1 MAATAEIACQHSP
14 TLIFHPQH
22 AHRMK
27 RFTLFL
33 LALIG
38 LTSLIAAC
46 ANQGAG
52 PDGGPY
58 DETPPHIVGMTAP
71 ERLQNGKRTKFSLVF
86 NELIKVDNPT
96 EKIIVSPPQIETPEI
111 KVSGRRITVELL
123 DSMRP
128 NTTYTVDF
136 SDAITDN
143 NEGNPLGQY
152 TYIFSTGQTT
162 DTMQMSGY
170 VLNAEDLE
178 PVKGILAGLYQQHHD
193 SVFAQR
199 AFDRVART
207 DASGF
212 FSIKGV
218 APDRDYRLYA
228 LQDADGDFHFTQP
241 SEMVGFLHNDL
252 RAGAFRDTRYDTLWV
267 DSVRYDS
274 IRIIPYTHFTPDD
287 LVVRAFKVD
296 VNTRHYLKAQRD
308 VPEWFTTFFTGPS
321 RKRPTIQGLNFDAR
335 KAFVVNASAGND
347 TLTYWLA
354 DTTLLRQDTLRFAY
368 TYDNWDDSLAQML
381 PKTDT
386 LELVPKTTFAKRAA
400 NEAKE
405 LEKWNKQ
412 REKREK
418 RGDFSKSQPPMVALQ
433 LRADVSS
440 SLVPNRNIL
449 IQFDQPLQRFDTKKL
464 HLRLKKDSTYHDAP
478 YALDTVPNNILA
490 YRLRAEWRP
499 GQEYQLVIDSAAMTS
514 LYGRVN
520 LATDNKFS
528 IAKLEDFG
536 TVFLSLSNAHES
548 TVVQLLGSDGK
559 PVAQAPTKNGRA
571 EFYYVQPG
579 KYYLRCFFDRNGD
592 RKWTTGSWSPR
603 RDPEEVYYF
612 PKEIEVR
619 ANWDLNES
627 WDVTALRLDKQKP
640 DALVKQRSDKQ
651 KIDTHQR
658 NIERLRQRGE

>member
-1 MAATAEIACQHSP
+1 
-14 TLIFHPQH
+14 
-22 AHRMK
+22 MK
-27 RFTLFL
+27 RFSLFL

-58 DETPPHIVGMTAP
+58 DETPPRIVGMTAP
-71 ERLQNGKRTKFSLVF
+71 ERLQKGKRTKFSLVF

-193 SVFAQR
+193 SVFGKR

-212 FSIKGV
+212 FSIKGI

-241 SEMVGFLHNDL
+241 SEMLGFLHTDL

-287 LVVRAFKVD
+287 LVVRAFKID

-321 RKRPTIQGLNFDAR
+321 RKRPTIQGLNFDAN

-528 IAKLEDFG
+528 ISKLEDFG

-592 RKWTTGSWSPR
+592 GKWTTGSWSPR

>member
-1 MAATAEIACQHSP
+1 
-14 TLIFHPQH
+14 
-22 AHRMK
+22 MK

-193 SVFAQR
+193 SVFSKR

-241 SEMVGFLHNDL
+241 SEMLGFLHNDL

-287 LVVRAFKVD
+287 LVVRAFKID

-449 IQFDQPLQRFDTKKL
+449 IQFDQPLQHFDTKKL

-592 RKWTTGSWSPR
+592 GKWTTGSWSPR

>member
-1 MAATAEIACQHSP
+1 
-14 TLIFHPQH
+14 
-22 AHRMK
+22 MK

-287 LVVRAFKVD
+287 LVVRAFKID

-449 IQFDQPLQRFDTKKL
+449 IQFDQPLQHFNTKKL

-559 PVAQAPTKNGRA
+559 PLAQAPTKNGRA

-592 RKWTTGSWSPR
+592 GKWTTGSWSPR

>member
-1 MAATAEIACQHSP
+1 
-14 TLIFHPQH
+14 
-22 AHRMK
+22 MK
-27 RFTLFL
+27 RFSLFL

-178 PVKGILAGLYQQHHD
+178 PVKGILAGLYQQHND
-193 SVFAQR
+193 SVFSKR

-241 SEMVGFLHNDL
+241 SEMLGFLHNDL

-287 LVVRAFKVD
+287 LVVRAFKID

-321 RKRPTIQGLNFDAR
+321 RKRPTIQGLNFDAS

-418 RGDFSKSQPPMVALQ
+418 RGDFSKSQPPMMALQ

-592 RKWTTGSWSPR
+592 GKWTTGSWSPR

>member
-1 MAATAEIACQHSP
+1 
-14 TLIFHPQH
+14 
-22 AHRMK
+22 MK
-27 RFTLFL
+27 RFSLFL
-33 LALIG
+33 IALIG

-58 DETPPHIVGMTAP
+58 DETPPRIVGMTAP

-123 DSMRP
+123 DSMRS

-162 DTMQMSGY
+162 DTMRMSGY

-193 SVFAQR
+193 SVFGKR

-241 SEMVGFLHNDL
+241 SEMLGFLHNDL

-287 LVVRAFKVD
+287 LVVRAFKID

-321 RKRPTIQGLNFDAR
+321 RKRPTIQGLNFDAS

-592 RKWTTGSWSPR
+592 GKWTTGSWSPR

>member
-1 MAATAEIACQHSP
+1 
-14 TLIFHPQH
+14 
-22 AHRMK
+22 MK
-27 RFTLFL
+27 RFSLFL

-241 SEMVGFLHNDL
+241 SEMLGFLHNDL

-321 RKRPTIQGLNFDAR
+321 RKRPIIQGLNFDAR

-449 IQFDQPLQRFDTKKL
+449 IQFDQPLQHFDTKKL

-592 RKWTTGSWSPR
+592 GKWTTGSWSPR

>member
-1 MAATAEIACQHSP
+1 MS
-14 TLIFHPQH
+14 
-22 AHRMK
+22 
-27 RFTLFL
+27 
-33 LALIG
+33 
-38 LTSLIAAC
+38 
-46 ANQGAG
+46 
-52 PDGGPY
+52 
-58 DETPPHIVGMTAP
+58 AP
-71 ERLQNGKRTKFSLVF
+71 EKVGRNKKVKFSLTF
-86 NELIKVDNPT
+86 NELIKVDNPS
-96 EKIIVSPPQIETPEI
+96 EKIIVSPPQIEQPEI
-111 KVSGRRITVELL
+111 KVSGRKITVELL
-123 DSMRP
+123 DSMIP

-152 TYIFSTGQTT
+152 TYIFSTGATT
-162 DTMQMSGY
+162 DTMQMSGHI
-170 VLNAEDLE
+170 LNAEDLE
-178 PVKGILAGLYQQHHD
+178 PVKGILAGLHFD
-193 SVFAQR
+193 ASDTAFTR
-199 AFDRVART
+199 KPFDRVART
-207 DASGF
+207 DADGY

-218 APDRDYRLYA
+218 NAQRNYRIYA

-241 SEMVGFLHNDL
+241 SEMLGFLHNDL

-287 LVVRAFKVD
+287 LVVRAFKID

-321 RKRPTIQGLNFDAR
+321 RKRPTIQGLNFDAS

-528 IAKLEDFG
+528 ISKLEDFG

-548 TVVQLLGSDGK
+548 TVVQLLGSDGQ

-592 RKWTTGSWSPR
+592 GKWTTGSWSPR

>member
-1 MAATAEIACQHSP
+1 
-14 TLIFHPQH
+14 
-22 AHRMK
+22 MK

-241 SEMVGFLHNDL
+241 SEMLGFLHNDL

-449 IQFDQPLQRFDTKKL
+449 IQFDQPLQHFDMKKL

-592 RKWTTGSWSPR
+592 GKWTTGSWSPR

>member
-1 MAATAEIACQHSP
+1 
-14 TLIFHPQH
+14 
-22 AHRMK
+22 MK
-27 RFTLFL
+27 RFSLFL

-58 DETPPHIVGMTAP
+58 DETPPRIVGMTAP

-193 SVFAQR
+193 SVFGKR

-241 SEMVGFLHNDL
+241 SEMLGFLHNDL

-287 LVVRAFKVD
+287 LVVRAFKID

-321 RKRPTIQGLNFDAR
+321 RKRPTIQGLNFDAS

-449 IQFDQPLQRFDTKKL
+449 IQFDQPLQHFDMKKL

-548 TVVQLLGSDGK
+548 TMVQLLGSDGK

-571 EFYYVQPG
+571 EVNTTSAVSSTAMAMASGLLAVGHHVVIQKRSTISP
-579 KYYLRCFFDRNGD
+579 KKLRYAP
-592 RKWTTGSWSPR
+592 TG
-603 RDPEEVYYF
+603 
-612 PKEIEVR
+612 
-619 ANWDLNES
+619 
-627 WDVTALRLDKQKP
+627 T
-640 DALVKQRSDKQ
+640 
-651 KIDTHQR
+651 
-658 NIERLRQRGE
+658 

>member
-1 MAATAEIACQHSP
+1 
-14 TLIFHPQH
+14 
-22 AHRMK
+22 MK

-241 SEMVGFLHNDL
+241 SEMLGFLHNDL

-449 IQFDQPLQRFDTKKL
+449 IQFDQPLQRFDMKKL

>member
-1 MAATAEIACQHSP
+1 
-14 TLIFHPQH
+14 
-22 AHRMK
+22 MK
-27 RFTLFL
+27 RFSLFL

-58 DETPPHIVGMTAP
+58 DETPPRIVGMTAP

-193 SVFAQR
+193 SVFSKR

-241 SEMVGFLHNDL
+241 SEMLGFLHTNL

-287 LVVRAFKVD
+287 LVVRAFKID

-321 RKRPTIQGLNFDAR
+321 RKRPTIQGLNFDAS

-433 LRADVSS
+433 LRADVNS

-592 RKWTTGSWSPR
+592 GKWTTGSWSPR

>member
-1 MAATAEIACQHSP
+1 
-14 TLIFHPQH
+14 
-22 AHRMK
+22 MK
-27 RFTLFL
+27 RFSLFL

-58 DETPPHIVGMTAP
+58 DETPPRIVGMTAP

-241 SEMVGFLHNDL
+241 SEMLGFLHNDL

-287 LVVRAFKVD
+287 LVVRAFKID

-321 RKRPTIQGLNFDAR
+321 RKRPTIQGLNFDAS

-548 TVVQLLGSDGK
+548 TLVQLLGSDGK

-592 RKWTTGSWSPR
+592 GKWTTGSWSPR

>member
-1 MAATAEIACQHSP
+1 
-14 TLIFHPQH
+14 
-22 AHRMK
+22 MK
-27 RFTLFL
+27 RFSLFL

-241 SEMVGFLHNDL
+241 SEMLGFLHNDL

-287 LVVRAFKVD
+287 LVVRAFKID

-321 RKRPTIQGLNFDAR
+321 RKRPTIQGLNFDAS

-528 IAKLEDFG
+528 ISKLEDFG

-592 RKWTTGSWSPR
+592 GKWTTGSWSPR

>member
-1 MAATAEIACQHSP
+1 
-14 TLIFHPQH
+14 
-22 AHRMK
+22 MK
-27 RFTLFL
+27 RFSLFL

-241 SEMVGFLHNDL
+241 SEMLGFLHNDL

-321 RKRPTIQGLNFDAR
+321 RKRPIIQGLNFDAR

>member
-1 MAATAEIACQHSP
+1 
-14 TLIFHPQH
+14 
-22 AHRMK
+22 MK
-27 RFTLFL
+27 RFSLFL

-193 SVFAQR
+193 SAFAQR

-241 SEMVGFLHNDL
+241 SEMLGFLHNDL

-287 LVVRAFKVD
+287 LVVRAFKID

-321 RKRPTIQGLNFDAR
+321 RKRPTIQGLNFDAS

-592 RKWTTGSWSPR
+592 GKWTTGSWSPR

>member
-1 MAATAEIACQHSP
+1 
-14 TLIFHPQH
+14 
-22 AHRMK
+22 MK
-27 RFTLFL
+27 RFSLFL

-58 DETPPHIVGMTAP
+58 DETPPRIVGMTAP

-193 SVFAQR
+193 SVFGKR

-241 SEMVGFLHNDL
+241 SEMLGFLHNDL

-287 LVVRAFKVD
+287 LVVRAFKID

-321 RKRPTIQGLNFDAR
+321 RKRPTIQGLNFDAS

-592 RKWTTGSWSPR
+592 GKWTTGSWSPR

-627 WDVTALRLDKQKP
+627 WDVTGLRLDKQKP
-640 DALVKQRSDKQ
+640 AALVKQRSDKQ

>member
-1 MAATAEIACQHSP
+1 
-14 TLIFHPQH
+14 
-22 AHRMK
+22 MK
-27 RFTLFL
+27 RFSLFL

-58 DETPPHIVGMTAP
+58 DETPPRIVGMTAP

-193 SVFAQR
+193 SVFSKR

-241 SEMVGFLHNDL
+241 SEMLGFLHNDL

-287 LVVRAFKVD
+287 LVVRAFKID

-321 RKRPTIQGLNFDAR
+321 RKRPTIQGLNFDAN

-592 RKWTTGSWSPR
+592 GKWTTGSWSPR

>member
-1 MAATAEIACQHSP
+1 
-14 TLIFHPQH
+14 
-22 AHRMK
+22 MK
-27 RFTLFL
+27 RFSLFL

-58 DETPPHIVGMTAP
+58 DETPPRIVGMTAP

-178 PVKGILAGLYQQHHD
+178 PVKGILAGLYQQHND
-193 SVFAQR
+193 SVFGKR

-241 SEMVGFLHNDL
+241 SEMLGFLHNDL

-287 LVVRAFKVD
+287 LVVRAFKID

-321 RKRPTIQGLNFDAR
+321 RKRPTIQGLNFDAS

-386 LELVPKTTFAKRAA
+386 LELVPKMTFAKRAA

-499 GQEYQLVIDSAAMTS
+499 GQEYQLVIDSAAMIS

-592 RKWTTGSWSPR
+592 GKWTTGSWSPR

>member
-1 MAATAEIACQHSP
+1 
-14 TLIFHPQH
+14 
-22 AHRMK
+22 MK

-193 SVFAQR
+193 SVFALR

-241 SEMVGFLHNDL
+241 SEMLGFLHNDL

-449 IQFDQPLQRFDTKKL
+449 IQFDQPLQHFDTKKL

-592 RKWTTGSWSPR
+592 GKWTTGSWSPR

>member
-1 MAATAEIACQHSP
+1 
-14 TLIFHPQH
+14 
-22 AHRMK
+22 MK
-27 RFTLFL
+27 RFSLFL

-241 SEMVGFLHNDL
+241 SEMLGFLHNDL

-287 LVVRAFKVD
+287 LVVRAFKID

-449 IQFDQPLQRFDTKKL
+449 IQFDQPLQHFDTKKL

-592 RKWTTGSWSPR
+592 GKWTTGSWSPR

>member
-1 MAATAEIACQHSP
+1 
-14 TLIFHPQH
+14 
-22 AHRMK
+22 MK
-27 RFTLFL
+27 RLSLFL

-241 SEMVGFLHNDL
+241 SEMLGFLHNDL

-287 LVVRAFKVD
+287 LVVRAFKID

-321 RKRPTIQGLNFDAR
+321 RKRPTIQGLNFDAS

-478 YALDTVPNNILA
+478 YALETVPNNILA

-592 RKWTTGSWSPR
+592 GKWTTGSWSPR

>member
-1 MAATAEIACQHSP
+1 MQTDENSVPVLP
-14 TLIFHPQH
+14 TLIFHLQH

-193 SVFAQR
+193 SLFAQR

-241 SEMVGFLHNDL
+241 SEMLGFLHNDL

-321 RKRPTIQGLNFDAR
+321 RKRPIIQGLNFDAR

-592 RKWTTGSWSPR
+592 GKWTTGSWSPR

>member
-1 MAATAEIACQHSP
+1 
-14 TLIFHPQH
+14 
-22 AHRMK
+22 MK
-27 RFTLFL
+27 RFSLFL

-241 SEMVGFLHNDL
+241 SEMLGFLHNDL

-287 LVVRAFKVD
+287 LVVRAFKID

-321 RKRPTIQGLNFDAR
+321 RKRPTIQGLNFDAS

-592 RKWTTGSWSPR
+592 GKWTTGSWSPR
-603 RDPEEVYYF
+603 RAPEEVYYF

>member
-1 MAATAEIACQHSP
+1 
-14 TLIFHPQH
+14 
-22 AHRMK
+22 MK

-241 SEMVGFLHNDL
+241 SEMLGFLHNDL

-335 KAFVVNASAGND
+335 KAFVVKASAGND

-449 IQFDQPLQRFDTKKL
+449 IQFDQPLQRFDMKKL

-592 RKWTTGSWSPR
+592 GKWTTGSWSPR

>member
-1 MAATAEIACQHSP
+1 
-14 TLIFHPQH
+14 
-22 AHRMK
+22 MK
-27 RFTLFL
+27 RFSLFL
-33 LALIG
+33 LAFIG

-58 DETPPHIVGMTAP
+58 DETPPRIVGMTAP

-241 SEMVGFLHNDL
+241 SEMLGFLHNDL

-287 LVVRAFKVD
+287 LVVRAFKMD

-321 RKRPTIQGLNFDAR
+321 RKRPIIQGLNFDAR

-449 IQFDQPLQRFDTKKL
+449 IQFDQPLQHFDTKKL

-592 RKWTTGSWSPR
+592 GKWTTGSWSPR

>member
-1 MAATAEIACQHSP
+1 
-14 TLIFHPQH
+14 
-22 AHRMK
+22 MK
-27 RFTLFL
+27 RFSLFL

-46 ANQGAG
+46 ANQGSG

-58 DETPPHIVGMTAP
+58 DETPPRIVGMTAP

-178 PVKGILAGLYQQHHD
+178 PVKGILVGLYQQHHD
-193 SVFAQR
+193 SVFGKR

-241 SEMVGFLHNDL
+241 SEMLGFLHNDL

-287 LVVRAFKVD
+287 LVVRAFKID

-321 RKRPTIQGLNFDAR
+321 RKRPTIQGLNFDAS

-592 RKWTTGSWSPR
+592 GKWTTGSWSPR

>member
-1 MAATAEIACQHSP
+1 
-14 TLIFHPQH
+14 
-22 AHRMK
+22 MK
-27 RFTLFL
+27 RFSLFL

-241 SEMVGFLHNDL
+241 SEMLGFLHNDL

-287 LVVRAFKVD
+287 LVVRAFKID

-321 RKRPTIQGLNFDAR
+321 RKRPIIQGLNFDAS

-592 RKWTTGSWSPR
+592 GKWTTGSWSPR

>member
-1 MAATAEIACQHSP
+1 
-14 TLIFHPQH
+14 
-22 AHRMK
+22 MK
-27 RFTLFL
+27 RFSLFL
-33 LALIG
+33 IALIG

-58 DETPPHIVGMTAP
+58 DETPPRIVGMTAP

-123 DSMRP
+123 DSMRS

-241 SEMVGFLHNDL
+241 SEMLGFLHNDL

-321 RKRPTIQGLNFDAR
+321 RKRPIIQGLNFDAR

-449 IQFDQPLQRFDTKKL
+449 IQFDQPLQHFDTKKL

-592 RKWTTGSWSPR
+592 GKWTTGSWSPR

-640 DALVKQRSDKQ
+640 DTLVKQRSDKQ

>member
-1 MAATAEIACQHSP
+1 
-14 TLIFHPQH
+14 
-22 AHRMK
+22 MK

-287 LVVRAFKVD
+287 LVVRAFKID

-449 IQFDQPLQRFDTKKL
+449 IQFDQPLQHFDTKKL

-592 RKWTTGSWSPR
+592 GKWTTGSWSPR

>member
-1 MAATAEIACQHSP
+1 
-14 TLIFHPQH
+14 
-22 AHRMK
+22 MK

-193 SVFAQR
+193 SVFALR

-241 SEMVGFLHNDL
+241 SEMLGFLHNDL

-449 IQFDQPLQRFDTKKL
+449 IQFDQPLQHFDTKKL

-579 KYYLRCFFDRNGD
+579 RYYLRCFFDRNGD
-592 RKWTTGSWSPR
+592 GKWTTGSWSPR

>member
-1 MAATAEIACQHSP
+1 
-14 TLIFHPQH
+14 
-22 AHRMK
+22 MK
-27 RFTLFL
+27 RFSLFL

-58 DETPPHIVGMTAP
+58 DETPPRIVGMTAP

-193 SVFAQR
+193 SVFGKR

-241 SEMVGFLHNDL
+241 SEMLGFLHNDL

-274 IRIIPYTHFTPDD
+274 IRIILYTHFTPDD
-287 LVVRAFKVD
+287 LVVRAFKID
-296 VNTRHYLKAQRD
+296 VNTRHYIKAQRD

-321 RKRPTIQGLNFDAR
+321 RKRPTIQGLNFDAS

-592 RKWTTGSWSPR
+592 GKWTTGSWSPR
-603 RDPEEVYYF
+603 REPEEVYYF

>member
-1 MAATAEIACQHSP
+1 
-14 TLIFHPQH
+14 
-22 AHRMK
+22 MK
-27 RFTLFL
+27 RFSLFL

-58 DETPPHIVGMTAP
+58 DETPPRIVGMTAP

-178 PVKGILAGLYQQHHD
+178 PVKGILAGLYQQHND
-193 SVFAQR
+193 SVFSKR

-241 SEMVGFLHNDL
+241 SEMLGFLHNDL

-287 LVVRAFKVD
+287 LVVRAFKID

-321 RKRPTIQGLNFDAR
+321 RKRPTIQGLNFDAS

-514 LYGRVN
+514 LYGRIN

-592 RKWTTGSWSPR
+592 GKWTTGSWSPR

>member
-1 MAATAEIACQHSP
+1 
-14 TLIFHPQH
+14 
-22 AHRMK
+22 MK
-27 RFTLFL
+27 RFSLFL

-193 SVFAQR
+193 SVFSKR

-241 SEMVGFLHNDL
+241 SEMLGFLHNDL

-287 LVVRAFKVD
+287 LVVRAFKID

-321 RKRPTIQGLNFDAR
+321 RKRPTIQGLNFDAS

-592 RKWTTGSWSPR
+592 GKWTTGSWSPR

>member
-1 MAATAEIACQHSP
+1 
-14 TLIFHPQH
+14 
-22 AHRMK
+22 MK
-27 RFTLFL
+27 RFSLFL

-58 DETPPHIVGMTAP
+58 DETPPRIVGMTAP

-193 SVFAQR
+193 SVFSKR

-241 SEMVGFLHNDL
+241 SEMLGFLHNDL

-287 LVVRAFKVD
+287 LVVRAFKID

-321 RKRPTIQGLNFDAR
+321 RKRPTIQGLNFDAS

-592 RKWTTGSWSPR
+592 GKWTTGSWSPR

>member
-1 MAATAEIACQHSP
+1 
-14 TLIFHPQH
+14 
-22 AHRMK
+22 MK

-241 SEMVGFLHNDL
+241 SEMLGFLHNDL

-449 IQFDQPLQRFDTKKL
+449 IQFDQPLQHFDMKKL

-579 KYYLRCFFDRNGD
+579 KYYLHCFFDRNGD
-592 RKWTTGSWSPR
+592 GKWTTGSWSPR

>member
-1 MAATAEIACQHSP
+1 
-14 TLIFHPQH
+14 
-22 AHRMK
+22 MK

-178 PVKGILAGLYQQHHD
+178 PVKGILVGLYQQHHD
-193 SVFAQR
+193 SVFALR

-241 SEMVGFLHNDL
+241 SEMLGFLHNDL

-449 IQFDQPLQRFDTKKL
+449 IQFDQPLQHFDTKKL

-592 RKWTTGSWSPR
+592 GKWTTGSWSPR

>member
-1 MAATAEIACQHSP
+1 
-14 TLIFHPQH
+14 
-22 AHRMK
+22 MK

-193 SVFAQR
+193 SVFSKR

-241 SEMVGFLHNDL
+241 SEMLGFLHNDL

-287 LVVRAFKVD
+287 LVVRAFKID

-321 RKRPTIQGLNFDAR
+321 RKRPTIQGLNFDAS

-449 IQFDQPLQRFDTKKL
+449 IQFDQPLQRFDMKKL

-592 RKWTTGSWSPR
+592 GKWTTGSWSPR

>member
-1 MAATAEIACQHSP
+1 
-14 TLIFHPQH
+14 
-22 AHRMK
+22 MK

-193 SVFAQR
+193 SVFSKR

-241 SEMVGFLHNDL
+241 SEMLGFLHNDL

-274 IRIIPYTHFTPDD
+274 IRIIPYTHFTPND
-287 LVVRAFKVD
+287 LVVRAFKID

-321 RKRPTIQGLNFDAR
+321 RKRPTIQGLNFDAS

-536 TVFLSLSNAHES
+536 TVFLSLSNAHDS

-592 RKWTTGSWSPR
+592 GKWTTGSWSPR